1 MKTLT
6 VHNSELEAVTI
17 VLNFDNDITIQP
29 LQYVTIETDS
39 SFNSD
44 NFYVDGDDQNT
55 WTVKYN
61 DNKTELTLYK
71 KYVPVW
77 ND

>member
-6 VHNSELEAVTI
+6 VYNSELEPVTI

-29 LQYVTIETDS
+29 LQFAIIETDS
-39 SFNSD
+39 AFNSD
-44 NFYVDGDDQNT
+44 NFYVDGDNENT

-61 DNKTELTLYK
+61 NDQTELTLYK
-71 KYVPVW
+71 KYIPVW

>member
-1 MKTLT
+1 MKTLS
-6 VHNSELEAVTI
+6 VYNSELEPVTI

-29 LQYVTIETDS
+29 LQSAIIETDS

-44 NFYVDGDDQNT
+44 NFYVESDEQWDARYTNED
-55 WTVKYN
+55 
-61 DNKTELTLYK
+61 KTELKLYK
-71 KYVPVW
+71 KYMPEW